1 MKLKNV
7 CILILAIIVISCA
20 NPQPPPGGPKDY
32 TRPDVVE
39 SYPKNST
46 LNFSDKK
53 ITLKFNKYMNKSEVI
68 ENVFISTA
76 IVFKNSFV
84 FSLGGKSSFIV
95 LNKN

>member
-39 SYPKNST
+39 SYPK
-46 LNFSDKK
+46 KAP
-53 ITLKFNKYMNKSEVI
+53 KF
-68 ENVFISTA
+68 
-76 IVFKNSFV
+76 
-84 FSLGGKSSFIV
+84 
-95 LNKN
+95 